1 MWCPFIS
8 LSGSLSVIFLSE
20 CVAETTGKITFL
32 PLLLDE
38 IHNPFLNQ
46 GLLSILLSH
55 LSLRREW
62 QAGRTQE
69 CSDPE
74 ASEMGVFS

>member
-1 MWCPFIS
+1 MWCPFIL
-8 LSGSLSVIFLSE
+8 LSASLSVIFLSE
-20 CVAETTGKITFL
+20 CVAETTGEIAFL

-46 GLLSILLSH
+46 GLLSILLPQ

-69 CSDPE
+69 CSYPK
-74 ASEMGVFS
+74 AFGIGVF